1 LNCGAAADRCDG
13 RARGGLLTIAVAAE
27 HLGENVDLV
36 DQILSNSDN
45 LDERDLMRIHD
56 GSDVGI
62 TAITGRGIEA
72 VEELLAD
79 IRSWPGGIR
88 QFLIDDHCDPEIIE
102 CIMADEA
109 KS

>member
-1 LNCGAAADRCDG
+1 MGN
-13 RARGGLLTIAVAAE
+13 RGGLFTIAVAAE

-45 LDERDLMRIHD
+45 LDEGDLMRIHD

-62 TAITGRGIEA
+62 TATGRGIEA

-102 CIMADEA
+102 RITADEA